1 VVVLRD
7 RLAIAGENSMD
18 GGAVDFLVV
27 MDKQAI
33 MQDGDTNRLYVE
45 ESAHTTGPVIIT
57 AQELIETMQILLLRS
72 DAAYVKRVRA
82 LRIRTFPAID

>member
-33 MQDGDTNRLYVE
+33 MQDGDTNRLF
-45 ESAHTTGPVIIT
+45 SAVG
-57 AQELIETMQILLLRS
+57 
-72 DAAYVKRVRA
+72 
-82 LRIRTFPAID
+82 